1 MTEQAQ
7 NQHLPTAPVYRE
19 PDRHVA
25 RVTVYDPPALGYSPA
40 DLTELGAM
48 LASTGMSKV
57 QVRSLMAKIQQAAMQ
72 TATAIAP
79 ELLEEIRRIQEWRL
93 HIIRAQIRNLPMY
106 MGHVQRDRVLQIIDT
121 VATQVPQP

>member
-7 NQHLPTAPVYRE
+7 NQHLPAAPVYRE